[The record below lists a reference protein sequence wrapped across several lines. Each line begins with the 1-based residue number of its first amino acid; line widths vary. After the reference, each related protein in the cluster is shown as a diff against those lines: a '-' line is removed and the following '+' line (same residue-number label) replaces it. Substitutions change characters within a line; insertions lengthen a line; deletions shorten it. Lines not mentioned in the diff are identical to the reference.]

1 MRHGRVLGEHRLE
14 CQRGG
19 HAGHHDQQDD
29 GGEVDRVYHADGKT
43 LLRHDQCHL
52 AASHHADTN
61 LQGVAPVEAADL
73 GSQTAADDLGDQCH
87 NHKADAEQQDL
98 RGQAADIGLK
108 ADGGKEDRCKDD
120 IVADIHPALHIG
132 CVIHG
137 AQHDAGNVGT
147 GNIGNAKVG
156 LGHIGHAKAEGQ
168 AHDGDTLGVRV
179 APIQPLHGVM
189 DHQAHTHSGGKE
201 QQGVEQHLAQTRTGA
216 AAGTQHTG
224 KHHDTHHIV
233 NNGCTDDGGAQKA
246 LQVTQLLQG
255 GHRDGHAGGG
265 HDGTDEQRTV
275 ELRAA
280 HCGKAVEGTI

>member
-29 GGEVDRVYHADGKT
+29 GGEVHRVYHADGKT

-73 GSQTAADDLGDQCH
+73 CSQTAADDLGDQSH
-87 NHKADAEQQDL
+87 DDEADAEQQDL
-98 RGQAADIGLK
+98 RGQAADIGLE
-108 ADGGKEDRCKDD
+108 ADGRKEHRREQH
-120 IVADIHPALHIG
+120 IVADIHAALHIG
-132 CVIHG
+132 CIVHG
-137 AQHDAGNVGT
+137 AQHDAGNVGA
-147 GNIGNAKVG
+147 GNIGNAEVFLSDVG
-156 LGHIGHAKAEGQ
+156 HGKAEGH
-168 AHDGDTLGVRV
+168 ADDGDALGVRV
-179 APIQPLHGVM
+179 ALVQPLHAVV
-189 DHQAHTHSGGKE
+189 HRKAHAHSGGKE

-233 NNGCTDDGGAQKA
+233 NNGCTDDGSAQKA
-246 LQVTQLLQG
+246 LQVAQLLQG

-265 HDGTDEQRTV
+265 HNGANEQSPV
-275 ELRAA
+275 KLRAA
-280 HCGKAVEGTI
+280 HCCKAVEGTI

>member
-1 MRHGRVLGEHRLE
+1 MHE
-14 CQRGG
+14 
-19 HAGHHDQQDD
+19 
-29 GGEVDRVYHADGKT
+29 
-43 LLRHDQCHL
+43 
-52 AASHHADTN
+52 
-61 LQGVAPVEAADL
+61 
-73 GSQTAADDLGDQCH
+73 
-87 NHKADAEQQDL
+87 ADAEQQDL
-98 RGQAADIGLK
+98 RGQAADIGLE
-108 ADGGKEDRCKDD
+108 ADGRKEHRREQH
-120 IVADIHPALHIG
+120 IVADIHAALHIG
-132 CVIHG
+132 CIVHG
-137 AQHDAGNVGT
+137 AQHNAGNVGT

-233 NNGCTDDGGAQKA
+233 NNSCTDDGGAQKA
-246 LQVTQLLQG
+246 LQVAQLLQG

-265 HDGTDEQRTV
+265 HNGANEQSPV
-275 ELRAA
+275 KLRAA
-280 HCGKAVEGTI
+280 HCCKAVESTI